1 MVMGAEKGI
10 RLVDQLADLE
20 AFIVVEK
27 SDGNLVDYSSR
38 GFKSD
43 TPPK

>member
-10 RLVDQLADLE
+10 RLVDTMSDLE

-27 SDGNLVDYSSR
+27 SDGSLVDYSSR
-38 GFKSD
+38 GFK
-43 TPPK
+43 PYAQPK